1 MFPVALLRVNV
12 LQSTVYVQGMS
23 GGGAEGNAY
32 TCTGRQTDRHCS
44 HTRTHTHTHTHTHDQ
59 HDPSLLLQPAKLS
72 KWQGRALTLA
82 INPKAVFV
90 ISRDPSVRLRT
101 VDKCPWQ
108 KCRKRGV
115 CVCVCVCVCVYN
127 TQYTVSVLHVSVA
140 LPGASPGVPP
150 GRFELGCGQ

>member
-1 MFPVALLRVNV
+1 MALLRVNV

-32 TCTGRQTDRHCS
+32 TCTGRQTDRQ
-44 HTRTHTHTHTHTHDQ
+44 TDRQTGRQTHTHMHTHTDQ
-59 HDPSLLLQPAKLS
+59 HDPSLFLQPAKLS

-101 VDKCPWQ
+101 VDECGKNAENVAC
-108 KCRKRGV
+108 GV
-115 CVCVCVCVCVYN
+115 CVYCVCVYN
-127 TQYTVSVLHVSVA
+127 IQYTVSVLHVSVS